1 MEVAGSDVLCVA
13 AGAGAD
19 VVTAASVGSLFD
31 VAMCA
36 AMGTLE
42 VASV

>member
-1 MEVAGSDVLCVA
+1 MEALVEAVLPLVIGA
-13 AGAGAD
+13 A
-19 VVTAASVGSLFD
+19 TVGSVFD
-31 VAMCA
+31 VAICA